1 MEMKIKKEILDPGRV
16 KNIIVTAEDTRIAT
30 RLSELSFEIDDQELL
45 ERRTRAVKN
54 LWLNLISGQ
63 QCVRDFFLC
72 LQENILSWPDVC
84 SPFLFDITHSTVCL
98 SCNHVHQFQTNQM
111 YVEIPVPPNDTNLND
126 YIEEHLNTASL
137 FGKFCEDGCQK
148 FSEAEKSS
156 KITLARET
164 EYLMIILTRAV
175 DTLDGFKFLENEI
188 TVTNEVY
195 IR

>member
-1 MEMKIKKEILDPGRV
+1 MRLKIKEGILDPGMV
-16 KNIIVTAEDTRIAT
+16 KTIIVSAEDTRIAT
-30 RLSELSFEIDDQELL
+30 RLSELSSEIDDQELL

-84 SPFLFDITHSTVCL
+84 APLSFDITHSTTCL

-111 YVEIPVPPNDTNLND
+111 YVEIPVPPNHTNLND
-126 YIEEHLNTASL
+126 YIEEHLNTSSL
-137 FGKFCEDGCQK
+137 FGKFCDGCKQ

-156 KITLARET
+156 KITLANET
-164 EYLMIILTRAV
+164 EYLMIILSRALE
-175 DTLDGFKFLENEI
+175 TLDGFKFIDNEI
-188 TVTNEVY
+188 NVTNEVF